1 ESVTFEDIAVDFTKE
16 EWVLLDTSQ
25 RKLYRDVMLESIN
38 HLVSVGYQIF
48 KSDVLFQLEQG
59 KELWSQG
66 SGFLQHQSQGRR
78 NPLKNQEMISM
89 KHNSMKKLSLP
100 MHVSHTQGDT
110 IECIDVVDE
119 FTHRSSLPR
128 RLPVQM
134 RKKPPV
140 SKHCGKSLHDQSSL
154 NQIHTS
160 DVSCEC
166 NLCGK
171 ALSNF
176 FSLRRHKMIHSGEK
190 PYKCHLCGN
199 GFLQNSDL
207 RNHIRIHTGEKP
219 YKCHLCGKVFSQ
231 SSYLRQHEKTHTGE
245 KPYECHVCEK
255 AFSQSSYLRKHERIH
270 PGEKSYE
277 CHQCGKDFCQSS
289 ELRRHNRTHSGEKPY
304 ECHQCGNAF
313 SQYSNLRRH
322 ERTHTGEQPYECQ
335 LCGKFFSHR
344 SSLRRHEETQH

>member
-1 ESVTFEDIAVDFTKE
+1 MAARKSSQESVTFEDIAVDFTKE

-48 KSDVLFQLEQG
+48 KSDVLFQLVQG

-66 SGFLQHQSQGRR
+66 SGFLQHQS
-78 NPLKNQEMISM
+78 
-89 KHNSMKKLSLP
+89 
-100 MHVSHTQGDT
+100 
-110 IECIDVVDE
+110 
-119 FTHRSSLPR
+119 
-128 RLPVQM
+128 PVQM
-134 RKKPPV
+134 RKKPPL
-140 SKHCGKSLHDQSSL
+140 SKHCAKSLHDQSSL
-154 NQIHTS
+154 YQIHTS

-171 ALSNF
+171 AFSNF

-199 GFLQNSDL
+199 
-207 RNHIRIHTGEKP
+207 
-219 YKCHLCGKVFSQ
+219 VFSQ

-255 AFSQSSYLRKHERIH
+255 AFSQSSYFRKHERIH
-270 PGEKSYE
+270 PAEKRYECPQCGKVFSQSSGLSQHKRIHTGEKPHI
-277 CHQCGKDFCQSS
+277 CLLCGKDFCQSS

-304 ECHQCGNAF
+304 ECHQYDTRKPNIEEEIMNGF
-313 SQYSNLRRH
+313 SV
-322 ERTHTGEQPYECQ
+322 
-335 LCGKFFSHR
+335 
-344 SSLRRHEETQH
+344 EET